1 VVIGMESF
9 DGTIR
14 LNQGLDHI
22 VGQLNDKYAKG
33 NLNFILDIDKIKN
46 LINRKALFQFKQLAL
61 DCINEMGVDDP
72 EDFRLIVQTKLQA
85 L

>member
-1 VVIGMESF
+1 MEKFSA
-9 DGTIR
+9 TIR

-22 VGQLNDKYAKG
+22 VGQLNEQQAQG
-33 NLNFILDIDKIKN
+33 NFNLILDIDRIRN
-46 LINRKALFQFKQLAL
+46 LINRKALNQFNQMAL